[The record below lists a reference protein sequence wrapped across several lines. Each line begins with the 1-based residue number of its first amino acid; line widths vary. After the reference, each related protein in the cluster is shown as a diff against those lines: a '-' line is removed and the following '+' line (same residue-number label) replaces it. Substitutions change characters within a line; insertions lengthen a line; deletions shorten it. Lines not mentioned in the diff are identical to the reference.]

1 MYNSRDMCEN
11 SFSHMSSRCSVMLL
25 YYVLIT
31 LPCPTIAR
39 WTVGFKCCTYCE
51 YKITIM
57 LPSLVQL
64 YTEPSNATW
73 WQRCSRLSRSNLT
86 IIENK
91 ISRLSR
97 SNPTIFEDKS
107 LGSPGVT
114 SLFSKTK
121 SLGSPRAIPS
131 TAKLSHSQDW
141 SRLLSVRQVLLSSLN
156 LCFLNY
162 YTLNNLTASHDGK
175 TSTRIV
181 PSRAIFLQ

>member
-1 MYNSRDMCEN
+1 
-11 SFSHMSSRCSVMLL
+11 MLL

-97 SNPTIFEDKS
+97 SNPTIFEDKISRLSRSNLAIFEDKVSRLSRSNTIDGKALS
-107 LGSPGVT
+107 LSRLVSTPVSTTSPSVLT
-114 SLFSKTK
+114 EPLLFE
-121 SLGSPRAIPS
+121 L
-131 TAKLSHSQDW
+131 LHSQHSNSK
-141 SRLLSVRQVLLSSLN
+141 SRWQNQHSDCPLQ
-156 LCFLNY
+156 
-162 YTLNNLTASHDGK
+162 SHFPSINQKNGTDGSGDLK
-175 TSTRIV
+175 DFAQH
-181 PSRAIFLQ
+181 PD